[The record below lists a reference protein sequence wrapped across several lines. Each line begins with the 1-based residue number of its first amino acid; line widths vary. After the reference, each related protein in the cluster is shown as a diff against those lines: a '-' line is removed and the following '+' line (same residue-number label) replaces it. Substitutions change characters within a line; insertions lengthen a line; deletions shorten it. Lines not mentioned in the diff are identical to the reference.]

1 MPWPLPSD
9 FHRVVQHPQIAFR
22 DPHLQGCRIERD
34 ALNQPRVWSGAFAV
48 VYKAMDC
55 EGRYWAL
62 RAFTS
67 ESPERREHYELIG
80 SHLKRRAPSCLV
92 DFEYRDA
99 AIRSAGDGK
108 WYPLVVMDW
117 VDGMTLWTWVQ
128 SKCRKGRGVSLAKAA
143 RHWWKLTKELQ
154 AAEIAHGDLQHANV
168 LITPAGRLKLVDY
181 DGMCVPSLAGRRNLE
196 IGVRAYQHPQRNEST
211 LLTTSLDNFSALVI
225 YVALRALAADPSLW
239 ARYVQ
244 QPNYDK
250 LLFRAEDFVD
260 REQSALYRDLMNS
273 PEPAVRTLA
282 AKLFCFARESLE
294 RTPPLNELVGE
305 PLRRKAPVRAATD
318 ERPWDAQEPSVMP
331 REKPAARVVLKVIA
345 GPLQGRSFCAQQHN
359 TMLVGRGT
367 DCHVRIVGDR
377 RISRHHFL
385 LELVP
390 PHARLRDLDSQN
402 GTYVNGVKYG
412 GRSSDVPNRA
422 SDGQTPVEIDLR
434 HGDQITAG
442 QTVLL
447 LHVQGVPSGACPTK
461 PEAPDVQ
468 NPPERAES
476 SRVLDQLKILAPV
489 GKGAWGTVYQ
499 AQFRKTQQTVALKIV
514 NPAVE
519 IGQAARRN
527 VQQSIAPLLTLR
539 HPNLVSLLEA
549 GEAGQAFYFV
559 QDYCDG
565 GNLKQWITDQGG
577 RMTFDAARDWMLQ
590 CLDALDYIHRQ
601 QMVHGNIKPENIL
614 LHVQPGQQI
623 AKLADCGLARILDQ
637 AGCLGMTAT
646 ARASDDYH
654 FLPRER
660 VIDFRDVRPQSDLWS
675 LAAVFYYMLTGQ
687 FPRDRL
693 GQEPLSGILDSDPI
707 PIRKRDPR
715 IPDPVAR
722 VMDRALSA
730 HPGKRFQHA
739 ALMKDLLRQT
749 S

>member
-9 FHRVVQHPQIAFR
+9 FHTVVQHPQIAFR
-22 DPHLQGCRIERD
+22 DPHLRGCRIERN

-48 VYKAMDC
+48 VYKAVDG
-55 EGRYWAL
+55 EGRCWAL

-67 ESPERREHYELIG
+67 ESPERREHYELIS
-80 SHLKRRAPSCLV
+80 SHLKCRPPSCLV
-92 DFEYRDA
+92 DFEYREA

-117 VDGMTLWTWVQ
+117 VEGMTLWTWVQ
-128 SKCRKGRGVSLAKAA
+128 SKCRKGRGASVAKAA
-143 RHWWKLTKELQ
+143 RHWWKLTRELS
-154 AAEIAHGDLQHANV
+154 AAEISHGDLQHANV
-168 LITPAGRLKLVDY
+168 LVTPAGRLKLVDY
-181 DGMCVPSLAGRRNLE
+181 DGMCVPALVGRRNLE

-239 ARYVQ
+239 ARYVEQ
-244 QPNYDK
+244 ASYDK

-294 RTPPLNELVGE
+294 HTPPLNELVGE
-305 PLRRKAPVRAATD
+305 PSRRGAPVRAASV
-318 ERPWDAQEPSVMP
+318 EQPWDAQEPSVVP

-345 GPLQGRSFCAQQHN
+345 GPLKGRSFCAQQHS

-367 DCHVRIVGDR
+367 DCHIRIVGDR

-412 GRSSDVPNRA
+412 GRSSDASHRA
-422 SDGQTPVEIDLR
+422 SDGRTPVEIDLR

-447 LHVQGVPSGACPTK
+447 LHVEGVASGACASE
-461 PEAPDVQ
+461 PERPEVPC
-468 NPPERAES
+468 PPERAAS
-476 SRVLDQLKILAPV
+476 PRVLDQLKVLAPV
-489 GKGAWGTVYQ
+489 GRGVLGTVYK
-499 AQFRKTQQTVALKIV
+499 AQCRENQQTLALKIV
-514 NPAVE
+514 NPAIE
-519 IGQAARRN
+519 IGQAARR
-527 VQQSIAPLLTLR
+527 SIQHAMEPVLALR

-549 GEAGQAFYFV
+549 GQAGQAFYFV

-565 GNLKQWITDQGG
+565 GNLKQWITGQGG
-577 RMTFDAARDWMLQ
+577 RMAFDAARDWMLQ
-590 CLDALDYIHRQ
+590 CLDSLDYIHRQ
-601 QMVHGNIKPENIL
+601 QMVHGNIKPENVL
-614 LHVQPGQQI
+614 LHVGQGKRI

-646 ARASDDYH
+646 ARDSDDYH

-660 VIDFRDVRPQSDLWS
+660 VIDFRDVRPHSDLWS
-675 LAAVFYYMLTGQ
+675 LAAVFYHVLTGQ
-687 FPRDRL
+687 FPRDRV

-707 PIRKRDPR
+707 PIRERDPR
-715 IPDPVAR
+715 VPEPVAR
-722 VMDRALSA
+722 AIDRALNA
-730 HPGKRFQHA
+730 NPGKRFQDA
-739 ALMKDLLRQT
+739 ASMKDHLR
-749 S
+749 